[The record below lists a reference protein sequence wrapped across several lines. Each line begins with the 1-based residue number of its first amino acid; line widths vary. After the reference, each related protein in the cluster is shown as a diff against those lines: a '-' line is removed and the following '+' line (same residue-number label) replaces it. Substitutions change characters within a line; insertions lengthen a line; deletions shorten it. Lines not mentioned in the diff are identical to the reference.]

1 MPLDAQQMAKI
12 IEPYATTS
20 DRIRALAAAG
30 APRAE
35 IARFLGKRY
44 QHVRNV
50 LEGDAQSG
58 GGYQLGRADLSGVG
72 EEPAR
77 FDRSDEKAF
86 VERRGRGAF
95 WLRVRQDGSIYLP
108 KEVMEALDAPPGER
122 VFAKLEDGEL
132 KIISG
137 ERAMEQVREM
147 VRKYVPEGVDVVESF
162 LAERGAM
169 WKRVGRHDE

>member
-1 MPLDAQQMAKI
+1 MPLDRDRMAKI
-12 IEPYATTS
+12 AEPYTTTS

-58 GGYQLGRADLSGVG
+58 GGYQLGRADLSGAR

-77 FDRSDEKAF
+77 FDHSDEEAF
-86 VERRGRGAF
+86 VEPRGRGAF
-95 WLRVRQDGSIYLP
+95 WLRVRPDGSVYLP
-108 KEVMEALDAPPGER
+108 GEVIEALDAAPGNR
-122 VFAKLEDGEL
+122 VFAKLENGEL
-132 KIISG
+132 RIISG

-147 VRKYVPEGVDVVESF
+147 VRKYIPDDVDLVQSLLDSRARE
-162 LAERGAM
+162 AGKEQRDG
-169 WKRVGRHDE
+169 